1 MYRPIGFCQLNTQ
14 TRSLRA
20 PPCPFL
26 VTIQSNQNPD
36 FYQHTFFPTVVL
48 HISRIIYY
56 TLLYFTSLTQHYIHE
71 IHPYCYMQFYI
82 IIPIAIC
89 CSINYKY
96 ITIYLPTPLLMGIW
110 EFLVLGYNKQH
121 YYEHFSICHLL
132 KYVPISEIHPYIHIQ
147 MSSGTGLMRD
157 SLYKYS
163 SVKDTAQQV
172 AKMFYTA

>member
-20 PPCPFL
+20 SPCPFL

-36 FYQHTFFPTVVL
+36 FYQHTFLPTVVL

-96 ITIYLPTPLLMGIW
+96 ITIYPLYSFLQCLLLLMDFGLNGVSRL
-110 EFLVLGYNKQH
+110 LVYICMR
-121 YYEHFSICHLL
+121 FSWVYRQKWNL
-132 KYVPISEIHPYIHIQ
+132 
-147 MSSGTGLMRD
+147 
-157 SLYKYS
+157 
-163 SVKDTAQQV
+163 QV
-172 AKMFYTA
+172 LEYASI